1 MLFPCPTSLLSV
13 VCILL
18 HHHPSPSRPDRC
30 FIFSQTYVALVTH
43 SDEFWCK
50 SQGHHSHSR
59 SACLLYDYHKNYEC
73 RKMKIIERMPSYT
86 SGKCRKHLLAILYEP
101 SQVWEG
107 RCLCWSLSLERETK
121 SGTPAWSFLHDS
133 CGSWIKPHHSLVSA
147 LTSWPQITP
156 IVARLEVRQHP
167 PRGHK
172 RYRCCEMIKAVYS
185 FMVYMGKGLYGE
197 DWAINWWSG

>member
-59 SACLLYDYHKNYEC
+59 SACLLYDYHNKIINVRNENYWKDAFLYFWEMSEASTGYPVWTQSGLG
-73 RKMKIIERMPSYT
+73 RKMLM
-86 SGKCRKHLLAILYEP
+86 L
-101 SQVWEG
+101 
-107 RCLCWSLSLERETK
+107 K
-121 SGTPAWSFLHDS
+121 SFP
-133 CGSWIKPHHSLVSA
+133 
-147 LTSWPQITP
+147 
-156 IVARLEVRQHP
+156 
-167 PRGHK
+167 
-172 RYRCCEMIKAVYS
+172 
-185 FMVYMGKGLYGE
+185 GKGNQIRNTCMEEIFPTWQLWELNQATSQLSECFNQLATDHSHCCKTRGK
-197 DWAINWWSG
+197 ATPSSWS